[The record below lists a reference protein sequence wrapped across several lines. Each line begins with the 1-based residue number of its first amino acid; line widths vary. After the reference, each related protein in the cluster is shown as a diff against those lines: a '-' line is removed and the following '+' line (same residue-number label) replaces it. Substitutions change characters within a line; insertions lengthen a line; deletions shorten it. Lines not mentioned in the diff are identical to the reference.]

1 MTTEFSGKIHG
12 VPEGKPPA
20 IEVLQ
25 CSHCEGI
32 WMETKIVQMVQ
43 KQQVLLG
50 QACPPAIDPA
60 NFYIYQ
66 CLDCD
71 YMNQPQLVYSG
82 LTQERQI
89 YEALLKVIKRHN
101 DGIVQTDQ

>member
-1 MTTEFSGKIHG
+1 MEFAGKIHG
-12 VPEGKPPA
+12 VPEGKPPQL
-20 IEVLQ
+20 EVLQ

-32 WMETKIVQMVQ
+32 WMETKTVQMLQ

-50 QACPPAIDPA
+50 QECPPAVDPP

-71 YMNQPQLVYSG
+71 YMNQPPLVYSG
-82 LTQERQI
+82 LTQERQV

-101 DGIVQTDQ
+101 DGVTKQE